1 MFAKL
6 LVILIATFC
15 IALALLSLRQ
25 TRIDTVHDMTRVHR
39 DTMVQRRMIWSV
51 RHRLAGLLQAE
62 QLQTLIGTEREW
74 STLERPH
81 MILSTK
87 AAGDERD

>member
-25 TRIDTVHDMTRVHR
+25 TRIETVHDMTRVHR
-39 DTMVQRRMIWSV
+39 DTMVQRRMIWNV
-51 RHRLAGLLQAE
+51 RRRLAGMLQAE
-62 QLQTLIGTEREW
+62 RLRTLIETDAEW
-74 STLERPH
+74 STLERPR
-81 MILSTK
+81 MILTTNV
-87 AAGDERD
+87 ADDERE

>member
-25 TRIDTVHDMTRVHR
+25 TRIETVHDMTRVHR

-51 RHRLAGLLQAE
+51 RHRLPIQF
-62 QLQTLIGTEREW
+62 R
-74 STLERPH
+74 
-81 MILSTK
+81 
-87 AAGDERD
+87 